1 MATSINNSIDWST
14 VESILLHQAH
24 GLKHEADVKHMIQ
37 NIRKSVTELSRAE
50 VEARRGKKHRA
61 AELLEQVNKDI
72 ETVEGFLLMA
82 ALLG

>member
-1 MATSINNSIDWST
+1 MVATITTSVEWSDIET
-14 VESILLHQAH
+14 RLLHQAH
-24 GLKHEADVKHMIQ
+24 GLKHEADVRRMIQ

-50 VEARRGKKHRA
+50 VDARRGKRHLA
-61 AELLEQVNKDI
+61 AELLDKVNRDI